1 MRLSPIPALALA
13 LSFAGPAFAEDAPAK
28 KPRDFKVV
36 CATNSKDGS
45 RAVQGTDLVIE
56 AGDKV
61 KDALAMEGNVIIRK
75 GAVVEDAV
83 AIRGRVIVE
92 AGARVKGNAMS
103 FGGEVRIKDGARVDG
118 DAVALGG
125 KLNLDKD
132 SDVAGDKVSLS
143 FEIGGKDVVRG
154 IIEDALD
161 EDMRC
166 HIIDDEDKEV

>member
-13 LSFAGPAFAEDAPAK
+13 LTFAGSAFAEDAPAK
-28 KPRDFKVV
+28 KPRDYKVV

-61 KDALAMEGNVIIRK
+61 KDAVAVEGNVIIRK

-92 AGARVKGNAMS
+92 AGAHVTGDAIS
-103 FGGEVRIKDGARVDG
+103 LGGEVRIKDGAHVDG

-125 KLNLDKD
+125 QLKLDKD
-132 SDVAGDKVSLS
+132 GDVSGDKVSLS
-143 FEIGGKDVVRG
+143 FMIGGKDMVRG
-154 IIEDALD
+154 IIEKALD
-161 EDMRC
+161 DDMRC
-166 HIIDDEDKEV
+166 HILDDEDKDV